1 MSKNFIYKICGA
13 MIVFVAVLF
22 WLLAETV
29 PETFGGYSLAWAGV
43 TICAGLGL
51 IFLLNGILQKSTTT
65 LKKLKIWFGVV
76 LLISALLCLIS
87 AIVIPENLVL
97 PIIALIVAV
106 GLNISILATGG
117 KKWDEG
123 DNHKKGYK
131 NYYERQKEEKD
142 KESEQKNEQ

>member
-117 KKWDEG
+117 KKMG
-123 DNHKKGYK
+123 
-131 NYYERQKEEKD
+131 
-142 KESEQKNEQ
+142 

>member
-51 IFLLNGILQKSTTT
+51 IFLLNGIFQKSTTT

-131 NYYERQKEEKD
+131 NYYERQKAEKD

>member
-1 MSKNFIYKICGA
+1 M
-13 MIVFVAVLF
+13 
-22 WLLAETV
+22 
-29 PETFGGYSLAWAGV
+29 
-43 TICAGLGL
+43 
-51 IFLLNGILQKSTTT
+51 QKSTTT